1 VVASA
6 IVDLPP
12 FSEFLDEHRTTVYR
26 FLTAAVGPDAA
37 DDCFQDTFLAAL
49 RAYQRLTDAS
59 RLDRWILR
67 IASRKAI
74 DHHRAAGRRA
84 IPSEEVSERPATP
97 AGPAGFD
104 GDLRAA
110 VASLPPK
117 QRLAVV
123 HRHVLDRSYADV
135 AEALGISV
143 EAARANVY
151 QGVKKLRELMT

>member
-1 VVASA
+1 ME
-6 IVDLPP
+6 LPP
-12 FSEFLDEHRTTVYR
+12 FQAFMERHRGTVYR
-26 FLTAAVGPDAA
+26 FLAAAVGPDGA
-37 DDCFQDTFLAAL
+37 DDCFQETFLAAL
-49 RAYQRLTDAS
+49 RAYPRLTDTS

-74 DHHRAAGRRA
+74 DHHRATGRRA
-84 IPSEEVSERPATP
+84 VPTGDVPERPVAP
-97 AGPAGFD
+97 AGSPEFD
-104 GDLRAA
+104 GELSAA

-135 AEALGISV
+135 ADILGTSE

-151 QGVKKLRELMT
+151 QGVKRLRELMT